1 MYFNNAFC
9 LFRYLINTPI
19 NPKQNPQTAI
29 ELIKIINNEL
39 NDSCPKN
46 KILNISVLNVISFH
60 PDFEKYSIYLFD
72 MNSIHPNT

>member
-9 LFRYLINTPI
+9 LFRNLINTPI

-46 KILNISVLNVISFH
+46 KILNMVLSH
-60 PDFEKYSIYLFD
+60 
-72 MNSIHPNT
+72 